1 MHGLA
6 ALFTAPVG
14 LYGVMSFSVSSRV
27 SEMGVR
33 MALGAQASQV
43 TGLIIKQGLGQIAV
57 GLVIGS
63 GLAVLVARG
72 LTLLLYQVEPLDP
85 ATFAIVLSLLLTTGV
100 GACAIPAV
108 RATRVDPMVALS
120 GD

>member
-1 MHGLA
+1 
-6 ALFTAPVG
+6 
-14 LYGVMSFSVSSRV
+14 
-27 SEMGVR
+27 MGVR

>member
-1 MHGLA
+1 
-6 ALFTAPVG
+6 
-14 LYGVMSFSVSSRV
+14 
-27 SEMGVR
+27 